1 MKLKLISIVISS
13 IILIGCK
20 DTQENNT
27 QMANKPI
34 TEVNAVLI
42 KEEKLEL
49 TSELNGR
56 VVSSLV
62 SEVRPQVTG
71 IIQERLF
78 EEGAEVKRG
87 QVLYKID
94 PAQYQATYNQAKAAV
109 NSAKADLESNKLKK
123 QRYASLAKQ
132 KAISQQEA
140 DDASANYEKLLAVFE
155 ERKAALEIA
164 KINLEYTK
172 ILAPISGVIGI
183 SSITPGAL
191 VTANQPESLAV
202 IRSIDPVYVDVTRS
216 TKELLKMRDLQSKLG
231 KQESAPVQ
239 LYLENGKQYDEIGQL
254 KLTEVSVDEATSS
267 VTLRAVFNNSK
278 RTLLPGMYVKT
289 KIINAIENNG
299 ITVPQKSVS
308 YDTYGKPFLYLID
321 KDNKVEKR
329 NIEIYGALKDS
340 WIVSSGVNAGD
351 TVITEGTEKVRDG
364 EVVNPAI
371 NDNRVGE

>member
-1 MKLKLISIVISS
+1 MKLKVISIIIAG
-13 IILIGCK
+13 IILAGCK
-20 DTQENNT
+20 ESQESNI
-27 QMANKPI
+27 QMQNKPI
-34 TEVNAVLI
+34 TAVNAVVI
-42 KEEKLEL
+42 NEEKIEL

-78 EEGAEVKRG
+78 EEGTEVKKG

-94 PAQYQATYNQAKAAV
+94 SAQYQATYNQAQAAL
-109 NSAKADLESNKLKK
+109 NSAKADLESNRLKK
-123 QRYASLAKQ
+123 ERYQSLAKQ

-140 DDASANYEKLLAVFE
+140 DDANANYEKLLAVFE

-191 VTANQPESLAV
+191 VTANQSEPLAV

-216 TKELLKMRDLQSKLG
+216 TKELLKMRELQNKLG

-239 LYLENGKQYDEIGQL
+239 LYLENGKKYDEIGQL
-254 KLTEVSVDEATSS
+254 KLTEVSVDESTSS

-278 RTLLPGMYVKT
+278 RILLPGMYVKT
-289 KIINAIENNG
+289 KIINAIEENG

-308 YDTYGKPFLYLID
+308 YDTYGNPFLYVID
-321 KDNKVEKR
+321 ENNKVEKR
-329 NIEIYGALKDS
+329 NIEIYGALKDK
-340 WIVSSGVNAGD
+340 WIVSNGVSSGEK
-351 TVITEGTEKVRDG
+351 VITEGTEKVRAG
-364 EVVNPAI
+364 EVVNPSI
-371 NDNRVGE
+371 NEKGVGE

>member
-1 MKLKLISIVISS
+1 MKLKLISI
-13 IILIGCK
+13 IIAGAIIAGCN
-20 DTQENNT
+20 DTQEPNN
-27 QMANKPI
+27 QMQNKPI
-34 TEVNAVLI
+34 TAVNAVVI
-42 KEEKLEL
+42 KEQKIEL

-56 VVSSLV
+56 VVSALV

-78 EEGAEVKRG
+78 EEGTEVKRG

-94 PAQYQATYNQAKAAV
+94 PSQYQAVYNQAQAAL

-123 QRYASLAKQ
+123 QRYANLAKQ

-140 DDASANYEKLLAVFE
+140 DDANANYEKLLAVFE
-155 ERKAALEIA
+155 EKKAALEIA

-191 VTANQPESLAV
+191 VTANQAESLAV

-231 KQESAPVQ
+231 KQESAPVK
-239 LYLENGKQYDEIGQL
+239 LYLENGKEYDEIGQL
-254 KLTEVSVDEATSS
+254 KLTEISVDESTSS
-267 VTLRAVFNNSK
+267 VTLRAVFNNDK

-289 KIINAIENNG
+289 KIINAVENNG
-299 ITVPQKSVS
+299 ITVPQKSVT
-308 YDTYGKPFLYLID
+308 YDTYGKPFIYVID

-329 NIEIYGALKDS
+329 SIEIYGALKDS

-351 TVITEGTEKVRDG
+351 TVITEGTEKVRAG
-364 EVVNPAI
+364 EIVNPSI
-371 NDNRVGE
+371 NQKEVGE